1 MGTHPI
7 EALMKTAMESIQ
19 QMVDVNTIV
28 GDPVESPDGSLIIPV
43 SKVACGFAAGGSEF
57 ASPQDDQEKGGEDK
71 EGQKASSNLPFGG
84 GSGAGVSV
92 RPVGFLVV
100 GHGQIRLLPVDNN
113 MIVDR
118 LIDEVP
124 GLVDKV
130 AAMMKKK
137 DHFASKNDSKN
148 ENKDQDEEIIIVKD

>member
-1 MGTHPI
+1 MGNHPI

-57 ASPQDDQEKGGEDK
+57 APTEDREEDGESK
-71 EGQKASSNLPFGG
+71 EGKKASSELPFGG

-92 RPVGFLVV
+92 QPVGFLVV
-100 GHGQIRLLPVDNN
+100 GHGQVRLLPIDNN
-113 MIVDR
+113 MIIDR
-118 LIDEVP
+118 IIDEVP
-124 GLVDKV
+124 GLVDKL
-130 AAMMKKK
+130 AAMIKRK
-137 DHFASKNDSKN
+137 DHSASKNDD
-148 ENKDQDEEIIIVKD
+148 KDDKEDEIIIVKD

>member
-28 GDPVESPDGSLIIPV
+28 GDAVESPDGSLIIPV

-57 ASPQDDQEKGGEDK
+57 APPQEDDKEEHGEDK
-71 EGQKASSNLPFGG
+71 EGKKAPSDLPFGG

-100 GHGQIRLLPVDNN
+100 GHGQVRLLPVDNN

-124 GLVDKV
+124 GLVDKISS
-130 AAMMKKK
+130 MMKKK
-137 DHFASKNDSKN
+137 DRSSSKNNSNN
-148 ENKDQDEEIIIVKD
+148 ENKDEEIIIVKD